1 VQSLSQE
8 VLQVLGINS
17 VYSIPPYQRQYQW
30 SEDLWQALAHD
41 VFITNNLPESEPPH
55 WLGILLLTT
64 EENVRFP
71 NDVSHTNYSV
81 IDGQQRLV
89 TLVIWLS
96 ALYWHAKDNN
106 QEVNFDLKNLAALNV
121 QKVDHVPLQI
131 VLDNSWLDQTSEIF
145 IDSQVLQAY
154 VYFRFI
160 LWLGQD
166 SLLEEQA
173 IRVPKFETPNSN
185 QSIGEIW
192 NKYLTSRRGKNLKTS
207 TPVEAQTLI
216 DATNKLRVFTL
227 IHEPGIDEPQA
238 IIFDTLN
245 GNRVQLEA
253 LDHVRNSVFV
263 RLEATVASDI
273 FNKHWEPAE
282 HVLRHLKL
290 KRQKPGINFIYDYV
304 ISKGE
309 KKKQGTINKNK
320 GASHFTRM
328 TKNLKDQD
336 LAEFITNDLV
346 PAMRTWPVVVRQRN
360 TIEIDGTQLEVDQ
373 RILES
378 ITTIRELSAG
388 PVNPLV
394 LLYLSALIRGD
405 LSLNEAIVRFKL
417 IEGYLVRL
425 ILFNE
430 PLSPLRSKMMD
441 ICGYIDEKLDQATLQ
456 SALISHGWVH
466 NNDLSLNFESRNFYE
481 EAGSS
486 ALGAIF
492 RGIEIKLSGS
502 GANKF
507 KVAKNHY
514 TIEHIYPRRME
525 KWKKDLRVW
534 RTSKEIMSP
543 FLHTL
548 GNLTVVTQSH
558 NSKVGNKPL
567 SVKQKFPNVE
577 GSSAPLR
584 LHKDWIKAKRWTQV
598 EIKKRSLTLLDSVK
612 EQWPDLNP

>member
-1 VQSLSQE
+1 MSQKVVDVLS
-8 VLQVLGINS
+8 S
-17 VYSIPPYQRQYQW
+17 PCVYNIPPYQRQYQW
-30 SEDLWQALAHD
+30 SEELWQALAHD
-41 VFITNNLPESEPPH
+41 VFITKDLPESEPPH

-64 EENVRFP
+64 DETVKFP
-71 NDVSHTNYSV
+71 NDPSLTNFSV

-96 ALYWHAKDNN
+96 ALYWHAMDNG
-106 QEVNFDLKNLAALNV
+106 EVVSFDLKNLVTLNV
-121 QKVDHVPLQI
+121 QKVDQKPLQI
-131 VLDNSWLDQTSEIF
+131 VLDNLWLDRTAEQF
-145 IDSQVLQAY
+145 IDSQILQAY
-154 VYFRFI
+154 IYFRFI

-173 IRVPKFETPNSN
+173 IKVPKFETPDS
-185 QSIGEIW
+185 QFSILEIW
-192 NKYLTSRRGKNLKTS
+192 NKYLTSRRGKNLNKS
-207 TPVEAQTLI
+207 KSVEAQTLI
-216 DATNKLRVFTL
+216 DATNNLRVFTL
-227 IHEPGIDEPQA
+227 IHEPGVDEPQA

-263 RLEATVASDI
+263 RLEPTVASDI
-273 FNKHWEPAE
+273 FNSHWEPAE

-309 KKKQGTINKNK
+309 KAKQGTINKNK
-320 GASHFTRM
+320 GAAHFTRM
-328 TKNLKDQD
+328 TKSLKDQN
-336 LAEFITNDLV
+336 LAQFIINDLV

-360 TIEIDGTQLEVDQ
+360 TIEINGTQLEVDQ

-405 LSLNEAIVRFKL
+405 LSLNEALSRFK
-417 IEGYLVRL
+417 IVESYLVRL

-441 ICGYIDEKLDQATLQ
+441 ICGYIDEKLDEDSLQ
-456 SALISHGWVH
+456 SALSSNGWV
-466 NNDLSLNFESRNFYE
+466 NNDDLSLNFESRNFYE
-481 EAGSS
+481 EAGPT

-492 RGIEIKLSGS
+492 RGIEINLSGS

-507 KVAKNHY
+507 RVAKNQY

-525 KWKKDLRVW
+525 KWKKDLRNW
-534 RTSKEIMSP
+534 GTSKESMSP

-548 GNLTVVTQSH
+548 GNLTVVTQYH

-567 SVKQKFPNVE
+567 AVKQKFPKE
-577 GSSAPLR
+577 LGSSAPLR
-584 LHKDWIKAKRWTQV
+584 LHKDWIKTKRWTQV
-598 EIKKRSLTLLDSVK
+598 EIKKRSLTLLESVK
-612 EQWPDLNP
+612 KQWPDLNR